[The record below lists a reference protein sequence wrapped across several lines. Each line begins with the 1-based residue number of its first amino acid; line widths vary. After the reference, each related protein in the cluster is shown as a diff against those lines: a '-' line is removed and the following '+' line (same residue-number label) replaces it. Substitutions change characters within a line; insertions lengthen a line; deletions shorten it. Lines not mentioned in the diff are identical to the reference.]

1 MHKIGK
7 NGGFMGVVAISLL
20 LLTGCG
26 ANSNMHPYAKTN
38 HYQAQNASGVNR
50 GVQQNARRYGNQN
63 TYGAPKLRAPKQ
75 AVDRYGDRYGGR
87 YGKSA
92 HTTSPLSVARA
103 DPHDMFQ
110 RWVDYEPQYTLYP
123 GDQLDVI
130 VESAPELSR
139 TLTVAPDGR
148 ITMPMATGIMAAGKT
163 LPWVEQAL
171 KAELSKQLRDP
182 TIALTSRTFAPQN
195 IYVGGQVG
203 QQGTYTLSGPIGS
216 LEAIIMAGG
225 FLPSAKTREVAVL
238 RRAPN
243 GGLMMRVINHKS
255 GLKSGMRNIRSYA
268 DNMQLRR
275 GDIIFVPRSSLSEV
289 GIFVQQIRDALPI
302 DIGVSYNLGDSFRAN

>member
-1 MHKIGK
+1 
-7 NGGFMGVVAISLL
+7 MGAVAISLL
-20 LLTGCG
+20 LLAGCG

-38 HYQAQNASGVNR
+38 HLGAQNATGVNH
-50 GVQQNARRYGNQN
+50 NAQRYDQRYGQRYDQRYGRKYGGQN
-63 TYGAPKLRAPKQ
+63 NHAAPKLRA
-75 AVDRYGDRYGGR
+75 ANRYGRQSGGR
-87 YGKSA
+87 YAKPSQAGA
-92 HTTSPLSVARA
+92 PQ
-103 DPHDMFQ
+103 PGPYDMFQ

-139 TLTVAPDGR
+139 SLTVAPDGR
-148 ITMPMATGIMAAGKT
+148 ITMPMAGSIMAAGKP
-163 LPWVEQAL
+163 LAWIEQAL

-182 TIALTSRTFAPQN
+182 TIAITSRAFAPQN

-203 QQGTYTLSGPIGS
+203 QQGTYTLTGPIGS

-225 FLPSAKTREVAVL
+225 FLPSAKTREVAIL

-243 GGLMMRVINHKS
+243 GGLMMRVINHKA
-255 GLKSGMRNIRSYA
+255 GLRNVRSYA

-275 GDIIFVPRSSLSEV
+275 GDIIFVPRSSLSEIGV
-289 GIFVQQIRDALPI
+289 FVQQIRSALPI

>member
-1 MHKIGK
+1 MQKIGK
-7 NGGFMGVVAISLL
+7 NGGFVGVMAISLL
-20 LLTGCG
+20 LLAGCG
-26 ANSNMHPYAKTN
+26 ANSNMHPYTKTN
-38 HYQAQNASGVNR
+38 QFKAKIAPGVN
-50 GVQQNARRYGNQN
+50 QAAHQSSRRYGGQ
-63 TYGAPKLRAPKQ
+63 YVYAPPKLRTAQP
-75 AVDRYGDRYGGR
+75 AALRYGGR
-87 YGKSA
+87 YGTAAPHAPAS
-92 HTTSPLSVARA
+92 LGV
-103 DPHDMFQ
+103 HDMFQ
-110 RWVDYEPQYTLYP
+110 RWVDYEPQYILYP

-148 ITMPMATGIMAAGKT
+148 ITMPMASGIMAAGKT
-163 LPWVEQAL
+163 LPWIEQAL
-171 KAELSKQLRDP
+171 RAELSKQLRDP
-182 TIALTSRTFAPQN
+182 TVAVTARAFAPQN

-203 QQGTYTLSGPIGS
+203 QQGIYTLSGPIGS

-255 GLKSGMRNIRSYA
+255 GLKNGPQHIRAYA

-275 GDIIFVPRSSLSEV
+275 GDIVFVPRNSLSEV
-289 GIFVQQIRDALPI
+289 GVFVQQVRDALPI
-302 DIGVSYNLGDSFRAN
+302 DLGVSYNLGNNFIGN

>member
-1 MHKIGK
+1 MQKIGK

-20 LLTGCG
+20 LLAGCG

-38 HYQAQNASGVNR
+38 HLGAQNAAGVN
-50 GVQQNARRYGNQN
+50 QAAPKNARRYGNQN
-63 TYGAPKLRAPKQ
+63 AYAPPKLRAPKS
-75 AVDRYGDRYGGR
+75 AAGRYGGR
-87 YGKSA
+87 YGTA
-92 HTTSPLSVARA
+92 APLSITRPGP
-103 DPHDMFQ
+103 DDMFQ

-148 ITMPMATGIMAAGKT
+148 ITMPMASGIMAAGKT
-163 LPWVEQAL
+163 LPWIEQAL
-171 KAELSKQLRDP
+171 RVELSKQLRDP
-182 TIALTSRTFAPQN
+182 TVAVTARAFAPQN

-255 GLKSGMRNIRSYA
+255 GLKNGPRNIRSYA

-275 GDIIFVPRSSLSEV
+275 GDIIFVPRNSLSEV
-289 GIFVQQIRDALPI
+289 GVFVQQVREALPI
-302 DIGVSYNLGDSFRAN
+302 DFSVSYNLGNNFIGN

>member
-1 MHKIGK
+1 MQKIGK
-7 NGGFMGVVAISLL
+7 NGVFMGVMAISLL
-20 LLTGCG
+20 LLAGCG
-26 ANSNMHPYAKTN
+26 ANSNMHPYTKTN
-38 HYQAQNASGVNR
+38 QLGAQNTAGINQAAHR
-50 GVQQNARRYGNQN
+50 NARRYGNQN
-63 TYGAPKLRAPKQ
+63 AYGSPKLRAPKPE
-75 AVDRYGDRYGGR
+75 ARRYGGR
-87 YGKSA
+87 YGTA
-92 HTTSPLSVARA
+92 APLSVARPGP
-103 DPHDMFQ
+103 DDMFQ
-110 RWVDYEPQYTLYP
+110 RWIDYEPQYKLYP

-148 ITMPMATGIMAAGKT
+148 ITMPMASGIMAAGKT
-163 LPWVEQAL
+163 LPWIEQAL
-171 KAELSKQLRDP
+171 RAELSKQLRDP
-182 TIALTSRTFAPQN
+182 TVAITSRAFAPQN

-289 GIFVQQIRDALPI
+289 GVFVQQIRDALPI